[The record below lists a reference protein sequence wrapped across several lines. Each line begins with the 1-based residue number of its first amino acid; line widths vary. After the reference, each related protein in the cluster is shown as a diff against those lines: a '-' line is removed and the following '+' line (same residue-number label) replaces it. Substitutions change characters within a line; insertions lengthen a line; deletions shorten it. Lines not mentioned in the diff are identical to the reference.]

1 MQQNKITKD
10 FSELKIIISDSEKM
24 TSSLTDVMKVFNLK
38 KYFSLF
44 NQLKSKGIKVSNLL
58 NILVLLP
65 FYNVASIYSLYT
77 SGIKTPD
84 FIGQKDAYYDIKNNE
99 NINWR
104 QLLISLSK
112 RFRYLVNKSTNLISN
127 GTTAIIFDDSLL
139 EKTGKKIEKVGFV
152 NDHVSGRFI
161 LGFKLLVCGFWDGA
175 SIIPLDFSLH
185 REKGSKQGKLQKEYK
200 KAQNN
205 LLTTEKLLEK
215 AQSTLK
221 IKEEQLIKAQY
232 SIDNKPGKSNQTKY
246 DKSKLSFD
254 KAKNNLDILQKE
266 LSVNKNISIEAKQKI
281 KRYYAK
287 DKLFGLTTKE
297 RQAQHKK
304 EVAKRSCGNIRRRE
318 TDIDKISSMLKMLKR
333 VVKSGFVAD
342 YVLTDSW
349 FFCFDLLKELRD
361 LKNGSIKLI
370 SMVRI
375 NNQLFT
381 DISGR
386 KMPVTKI
393 PQIYQKHTQ
402 HSRKLKSQYIKVACF
417 YQGIRVNLFYIKMG
431 KSTKW
436 HLLLTTDLN
445 LNFVKLMETYQIRW
459 SIEVFF
465 KESKQYL
472 KIGDCKSST
481 FDAHIAD
488 ITVSMIQYIML
499 SYFKR
504 VNYMQ
509 SIGNIFKYVSKE
521 LVEMD
526 LVSRLLEI
534 FWELIELFCNN
545 AGIDFILFQEEVLSN
560 DIFFTKMVSLLPESR
575 LNKVA

>member
-232 SIDNKPGKSNQTKY
+232 SIDNKQGKSNQTKY

-509 SIGNIFKYVSKE
+509 SIGNIFKDVSKE

>member
-24 TSSLTDVMKVFNLK
+24 TSSLTDVKKVFNLK

-509 SIGNIFKYVSKE
+509 SIGNIFKDVSKE

>member
-1 MQQNKITKD
+1 MQQNKSTKD
-10 FSELKIIISDSEKM
+10 FSDLKIIISDSEKM
-24 TSSLTDVMKVFNLK
+24 TSSLTDMMKVFNLK
-38 KYFSLF
+38 KYFSVF
-44 NQLKSKGIKVSNLL
+44 NQLKSKGVKVSNLL

-65 FYNVASIYSLYT
+65 FYGIASVYALYS
-77 SGIKTPD
+77 SGIKTSD
-84 FIGQKDAYYDIKNNE
+84 FQGQKDVYYDIKNNE
-99 NINWR
+99 YIDWR
-104 QLLISLSK
+104 QLLLLLSK
-112 RFRYLVNKSTNLISN
+112 RFKYLVNKNVNLISS
-127 GTTAIIFDDSLL
+127 GVTAIIFDDTLI

-175 SIIPLDFSLH
+175 SFIPLDFSLH
-185 REKGSKQGKLQKEYK
+185 RERGSKQEKLQKEYK

-205 LLTTEKLLEK
+205 LISIEKLLEK

-221 IKEEQLIKAQY
+221 IKEEQLLKAQY
-232 SIDNKPGKSNQTKY
+232 AIDNKPSKSNQTKF
-246 DKSKLSFD
+246 DNAKLSYD
-254 KAKNNLDILQKE
+254 KAKTKLDLLQKE
-266 LSVNKNISIEAKQKI
+266 LSTKKHISIEAQQKI

-287 DKLFGLTTKE
+287 GKLFGLTTKE
-297 RQAQHKK
+297 RKAQHKK
-304 EVAKRSCGNIRRRE
+304 EVAKGSHGNIRRRE

-333 VVKSGFVAD
+333 VVKSGFIPNF
-342 YVLTDSW
+342 VLTDSW
-349 FFCFDLLKELRD
+349 FSCLDLLVTLRD
-361 LKNGSIKLI
+361 LENGSIKLI

-381 DISGR
+381 DVSGR

-393 PQIYQKHTQ
+393 PEIYRKQTQ
-402 HSRKLKSQYIKVACF
+402 YSRKLKSQYIKVACF

-445 LNFVKLMETYQIRW
+445 LNFVKLMEIYQIRW

-504 VNYMQ
+504 LNYMQ
-509 SIGNIFKYVSKE
+509 SIGNIFKDVSKE
-521 LVEMD
+521 MIEMD

-534 FWELIELFCNN
+534 FWGLIELLCEMASF
-545 AGIDFILFQEEVLSN
+545 DFMLFQEEALSN
-560 DIFFTKMVSLLPESR
+560 EIIFTKMLRLLPESR

>member
-1 MQQNKITKD
+1 MQQNKSTKD
-10 FSELKIIISDSEKM
+10 FSDLKIIISDSEKM
-24 TSSLTDVMKVFNLK
+24 TSSLTDMMKVFNLK
-38 KYFSLF
+38 KYFSVF
-44 NQLKSKGIKVSNLL
+44 NQLKSKGVKVSNLL

-65 FYNVASIYSLYT
+65 FYGIASVYALYS
-77 SGIKTPD
+77 SGIKTSD
-84 FIGQKDAYYDIKNNE
+84 FQGQKDVYYDIKNNE
-99 NINWR
+99 YIDWR
-104 QLLISLSK
+104 QLLLLLSK
-112 RFRYLVNKSTNLISN
+112 RFKYLVNKNVNLISS
-127 GTTAIIFDDSLL
+127 GVTAIIFDDTLI

-175 SIIPLDFSLH
+175 SFIPLDFSLH
-185 REKGSKQGKLQKEYK
+185 RERGSKQEKLQKEYK

-205 LLTTEKLLEK
+205 LISIEKLLEK

-221 IKEEQLIKAQY
+221 IKEEQLLKAQY
-232 SIDNKPGKSNQTKY
+232 AIDNKPSKSNQTKF
-246 DKSKLSFD
+246 DNAKLSYD
-254 KAKNNLDILQKE
+254 KAKTKLDLLQKE
-266 LSVNKNISIEAKQKI
+266 LSTKKHISIEAQQKI

-287 DKLFGLTTKE
+287 GKLFGLTTKE
-297 RQAQHKK
+297 RKAQHKK
-304 EVAKRSCGNIRRRE
+304 EVAKGSHGNIRRRE

-333 VVKSGFVAD
+333 VVKSGFIPNF
-342 YVLTDSW
+342 VLTDSW
-349 FFCFDLLKELRD
+349 FSCLDLLVTLRD
-361 LKNGSIKLI
+361 LENGSIKLI

-381 DISGR
+381 DVSGR

-393 PQIYQKHTQ
+393 PEIYRKQTQ
-402 HSRKLKSQYIKVACF
+402 YSRKLKSQYIKVACF

-445 LNFVKLMETYQIRW
+445 LNFVKLMGIYQIRW

-504 VNYMQ
+504 LNYMQ
-509 SIGNIFKYVSKE
+509 SIGNIFKDVSKE
-521 LVEMD
+521 MIEMD

-534 FWELIELFCNN
+534 FWGLIELLCEMASF
-545 AGIDFILFQEEVLSN
+545 DFMLFQEEALSN
-560 DIFFTKMVSLLPESR
+560 EIIFTKMLRLLPESR

>member
-509 SIGNIFKYVSKE
+509 SIGNIFKDVSKE